1 MADRTRDRLLEL
13 YQTLLAAY
21 GPQGWWPGEGP
32 FEVVVGAVLTQ
43 ATSWRNVEQALVNL
57 KAAGTLSP
65 EAMANLPPD
74 ELAALI
80 RPAGFFRQ
88 KARRLAE
95 LVAWIERS
103 GGLSSVLR
111 LPTAELRASLLAV
124 PGIGPETADSIL
136 LYAAGRPV
144 FVVDAYTRRI
154 LTRLGLLPHEHAPY
168 PEVTRLFTDHL
179 PPDPGLYGEYH
190 ALLVRHGKERCR
202 KRPRCPGCPVAAQ
215 CPFPSGSTC
224 TLDPDPR

>member
-43 ATSWRNVEQALVNL
+43 ATSWRNVEQALTNL
-57 KAAGTLSP
+57 KAAGALSP
-65 EAMANLPPD
+65 QAMASLPPD
-74 ELAALI
+74 ELAALL

-88 KARRLAE
+88 KARRLAG
-95 LVAWIERS
+95 LVAWIEGT
-103 GGLSSVLR
+103 GGLPSVLR

-154 LTRLGLLPHEHAPY
+154 LHRLGFLPQEHAPY
-168 PEVTRLFTDHL
+168 PEVARLFTDHL
-179 PPDPGLYGEYH
+179 PLDPGLYGEYH
-190 ALLVRHGKERCR
+190 ALFVRHGKERCR
-202 KRPRCPGCPVAAQ
+202 KRPRCPDCPVAAQ
-215 CPFPSGSTC
+215 CPFPS
-224 TLDPDPR
+224 PDSPQGTKP